1 MSELYLHNKPIESL
15 FQLLGENENDI
26 TYSIGWALHRSRAFL
41 RLFLKETLGAYA
53 DSEQADIYLQH
64 HHHKKG
70 ITDIEIKVSDQF
82 HLIAEAKKGWTLPR
96 KKQLK
101 KYALRMKKDSWP
113 DRRIVILSECSAIYA
128 KHHLEA
134 RHVNGVPVTSV
145 SWRRIVRIAKSAI
158 KKGKNAEKRLLRE
171 LITYLGRV
179 TTVQDLESNWALVVV
194 LNSGTKKGWGISWI
208 DIVKKRKRYFHR
220 MGEHGW
226 PKEPP
231 NYMAFRYRGKLRSI
245 HHVEHY
251 EVTTNLHEHIPE
263 IPSKKGGPD
272 FVYKLGPAIK
282 PAREVRNGNIF
293 ANARLKAML
302 DTLLTCR
309 TIEEAVKVSQK
320 RKRRNEDQDN

>member
-15 FQLLGENENDI
+15 FQLLGEDENDI
-26 TYSIGWALHRSRAFL
+26 TYTIGWALHRSKAFL
-41 RLFLKETLGAYA
+41 GLFLKETLGAHV
-53 DSEQADIYLQH
+53 DSSQAGIYLQH
-64 HHHKKG
+64 HQHKKG
-70 ITDIEIKVSDQF
+70 ITDIEIKVSGQF
-82 HLIAEAKKGWTLPR
+82 HLIAEAKKGWTLPK

-101 KYALRMKKDSWP
+101 KYASRMKKDIGP
-113 DRRIVILSECSAIYA
+113 DRRIVVLSECGSIYA

-134 RHVNGVPVTSV
+134 RHVNGIPVTSV
-145 SWRRIVRIAKSAI
+145 SWRKIVRIAKSAI
-158 KKGKNAEKRLLRE
+158 KTGKNAEKRLLRE

-179 TTVQDLESNWALVVV
+179 MSVQDLESNWALVVV

-231 NYMAFRYRGKLRSI
+231 NYVAFRYRGKLRSI
-245 HHVEHY
+245 HHVEDY
-251 EVTTNLHEHIPE
+251 EVTTDLHKYIPE

-272 FVYKLGPAIK
+272 FIYKLGPAII
-282 PAREVRNGNIF
+282 PAREVRNGKIY

-320 RKRRNEDQDN
+320 RKRRIEGKDS

>member
-26 TYSIGWALHRSRAFL
+26 TYSIGWALHRSKAFL
-41 RLFLKETLGAYA
+41 HLFLKETLAVQA
-53 DSEQADIYLQH
+53 DSKQAAIYLQQ

-70 ITDIEIKVSDQF
+70 ITDIEIKVFDQF
-82 HLIAEAKKGWTLPR
+82 HLIAEAKRGWTLPK
-96 KKQLK
+96 KKQLE
-101 KYALRMKKDSWP
+101 KYAARMKRDRWP
-113 DRRIVILSECSAIYA
+113 DRRIVVLSECSPIYA
-128 KHHLEA
+128 EHHLEA
-134 RHVNGVPVTSV
+134 HQVKGIPVTSV
-145 SWRRIVRIAKSAI
+145 SWRRIVRIAKRAI
-158 KKGKNAEKRLLRE
+158 KNGKNTEKRLLRE

-179 TTVQDLESNWALVVV
+179 TSVQDLESNWALVVV

-208 DIVKKRKRYFHR
+208 DIVEKRKRYFHR

-245 HHVEHY
+245 HHVEDY

-272 FVYKLGPAIK
+272 FIYKLGPAIK
-282 PAREVRNGNIF
+282 PPREVRNGNIY

-309 TIEEAVKVSQK
+309 TIQEAVKVSQK
-320 RKRRNEDQDN
+320 RKRRSEDQDS